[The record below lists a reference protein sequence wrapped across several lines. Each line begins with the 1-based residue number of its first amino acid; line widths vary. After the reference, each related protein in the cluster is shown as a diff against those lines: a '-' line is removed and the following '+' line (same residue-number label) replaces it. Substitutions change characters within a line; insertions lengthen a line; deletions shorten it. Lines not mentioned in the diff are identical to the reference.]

1 MPRLAVLNVVGLTG
15 RLLASGRMPRLARFA
30 AEQRAWRIAPVVPAV
45 TCPAQATYLT
55 GRWPREHGIVGNG
68 WYDRDLAEALFWRQ
82 SNRLVQG
89 PKLWHALRAVHP
101 GATTAQ
107 LFWWFNMHAEVEFSV
122 TPRPLYPADGR
133 KVFDIHTQPMGLRE
147 ELKAALGPF
156 PFPKFWGPA
165 AGRESSE
172 WIAASARWVE
182 EKHAP
187 TLNLVY
193 LPHLDYA
200 LQKFSPDAAD
210 PRVAAELS
218 VADEIAGGLAEFFA
232 ARGVAVVVLS
242 EYGLKPVTQP
252 VALNRVFRQR
262 GWLSLKNEL
271 GRETLDLGGSAAFAL
286 ADHQVAHVY
295 VARAEMVEQVRAALE
310 ATKGVERVLGAEGK
324 RAAGLDHPRS
334 GDLVAVA
341 APGAWFTY
349 YFWEDDA
356 RAPDYARTVDIHRKP
371 GYDPCEL
378 FLDPKLVAPKLK
390 IAWRLGLRKLGFRA
404 LLDVIPLDPS
414 LVRGSH
420 GRAEE
425 DPRDWPVLLGPVD
438 GPTEARELAATAVF
452 EALLGAARG

>member
-1 MPRLAVLNVVGLTG
+1 
-15 RLLASGRMPRLARFA
+15 
-30 AEQRAWRIAPVVPAV
+30 
-45 TCPAQATYLT
+45 
-55 GRWPREHGIVGNG
+55 
-68 WYDRDLAEALFWRQ
+68 
-82 SNRLVQG
+82 
-89 PKLWHALRAVHP
+89 
-101 GATTAQ
+101 
-107 LFWWFNMHAEVEFSV
+107 
-122 TPRPLYPADGR
+122 
-133 KVFDIHTQPMGLRE
+133 
-147 ELKAALGPF
+147 
-156 PFPKFWGPA
+156 
-165 AGRESSE
+165 
-172 WIAASARWVE
+172 
-182 EKHAP
+182 
-187 TLNLVY
+187 
-193 LPHLDYA
+193 
-200 LQKFSPDAAD
+200 
-210 PRVAAELS
+210 
-218 VADEIAGGLAEFFA
+218 
-232 ARGVAVVVLS
+232 
-242 EYGLKPVTQP
+242 
-252 VALNRVFRQR
+252 
-262 GWLSLKNEL
+262 
-271 GRETLDLGGSAAFAL
+271 
-286 ADHQVAHVY
+286 
-295 VARAEMVEQVRAALE
+295 MVEQVRAALE